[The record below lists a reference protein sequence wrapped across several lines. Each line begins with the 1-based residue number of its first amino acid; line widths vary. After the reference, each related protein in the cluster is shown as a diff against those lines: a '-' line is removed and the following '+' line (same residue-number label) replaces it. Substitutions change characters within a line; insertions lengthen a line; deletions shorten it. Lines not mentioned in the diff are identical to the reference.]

1 MMSARVIRT
10 TLLTDGSSDAVLQ
23 HHLAWLLEQHTRHAL
38 PPVWADL
45 SRLPH
50 PPRGLDGR
58 IRMALDLYPCEL
70 LFVHRDAERTAHH
83 ERVAEI
89 HQVIEGMAV
98 PTVCVVPVRMQEA
111 WLLFDVAAIRRAA
124 GNPGGRMAISL
135 PRLTDLESLPD
146 PKSALHDLLRQ
157 ASGFSGRRLKR
168 FLPHRAARLVGQFIT
183 DFSPLRALPAFQ
195 ALEDEIVTL
204 LEHHRW

>member
-1 MMSARVIRT
+1 MMSERVIRT

-50 PPRGLDGR
+50 PPHALDER
-58 IRMALDLYPCEL
+58 IHMALDLYPCEL

-89 HQVIEGMAV
+89 RRALGKVAALAV
-98 PTVCVVPVRMQEA
+98 CIVPVHMQEA
-111 WLLFDVAAIRRAA
+111 WLLFDSAAIRRAS
-124 GNPGGRMAISL
+124 GNPRGSVTLSL
-135 PRLTDLESLPD
+135 PRLGDLESLSD
-146 PKSALHDLLRQ
+146 PKSLLQDRNSPPQ
-157 ASGFSGRRLKR
+157 AAGL
-168 FLPHRAARLVGQFIT
+168 
-183 DFSPLRALPAFQ
+183 
-195 ALEDEIVTL
+195 
-204 LEHHRW
+204 